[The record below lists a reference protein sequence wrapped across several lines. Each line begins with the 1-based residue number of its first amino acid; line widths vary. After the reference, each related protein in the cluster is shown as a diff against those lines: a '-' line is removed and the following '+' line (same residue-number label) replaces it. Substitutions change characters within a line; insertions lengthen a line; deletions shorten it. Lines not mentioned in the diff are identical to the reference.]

1 MISLRTQC
9 QPDLSVLTTPE
20 QTPQN
25 RIYLLQNSGYFFL
38 DFAFILVE
46 KYAFRL
52 IIFDGG
58 ENYLV
63 DTRYKTARGA
73 KSVFFKRF
81 KYKYCQEDPK
91 AEWSPPYAP
100 DEEWLRGKL
109 NFINALPE
117 TYRQKRAIGKAVSF
131 LANPGLFSLDSAFIV
146 KLESGYRLMAI
157 DLNKKAI
164 FDIKYN
170 DSLST
175 RMVFG
180 KKFGNKSTPG
190 KSGAIWTPF
199 SQPVEIWW
207 KQARRFLDSGPT
219 NSQTRRKIK

>member
-9 QPDLSVLTTPE
+9 QPDLRVLTTPE

-52 IIFDGG
+52 IVFDGG

-63 DTRYKTARGA
+63 DTRYTTARSA
-73 KSVFFKRF
+73 KIVFFKRF

-100 DEEWLRGKL
+100 DEDWLKEKL

-146 KLESGYRLMAI
+146 KLETGFRLMVI
-157 DLNKKAI
+157 DLNKKVLFDTEYNSVSITKSI
-164 FDIKYN
+164 F
-170 DSLST
+170 
-175 RMVFG
+175 V

-190 KSGAIWTPF
+190 KSAAVWTPF
-199 SQPVEIWW
+199 SQPVEVWW
-207 KQARRFLDSGPT
+207 KKAMRFLSAGPT
-219 NSQTRRKIK
+219 KSQTRQKKK